1 MLTTVLE
8 LVDHAKV
15 ARSKNIEP
23 EITWVMGTG
32 KTYYYY
38 SAKEVAIKRL
48 LMTYCYTHREHCP
61 KNERLWRS
69 QA

>member
-38 SAKEVAIKRL
+38 SAKEVAIK
-48 LMTYCYTHREHCP
+48 
-61 KNERLWRS
+61 
-69 QA
+69 